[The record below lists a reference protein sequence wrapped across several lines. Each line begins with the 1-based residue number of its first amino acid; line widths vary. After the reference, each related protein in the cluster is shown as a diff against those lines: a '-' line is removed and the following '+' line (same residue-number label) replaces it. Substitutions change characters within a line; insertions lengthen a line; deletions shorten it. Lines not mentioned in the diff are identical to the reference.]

1 MRQKCPI
8 KRMRGGLLA
17 AGVFSEAEL
26 GKMEDDAHKRIEEAL
41 KFAQDGKYPD
51 IATIYDDVY
60 A

>member
-1 MRQKCPI
+1 
-8 KRMRGGLLA
+8 MRGGLLA